1 MKLYMS
7 IMKKRVV
14 SFGYGVFGFCNLLRR
29 TRNNF
34 SRGNDG
40 GFKKTAPL
48 TTYHLLLI
56 PLILLATS
64 LYAQP
69 NGFKPVSD
77 EKAVKAKLD
86 AVSKTI
92 TSIKSDFVQEKKLAV
107 MNKKIISKGKFLFKK
122 ENKLRLEYTEP
133 FEYMMAVNKD
143 KIYIKDE
150 GKVSTYDGRS
160 NKLFKQIN
168 VMILASIQGTGNSK
182 DFRSSYFETEK
193 QYLLILK
200 PLTKS
205 VSGMI
210 QTLEIYLDKKD
221 CSVNKFEMIEPSG
234 EFTSIQLLTKEINVP
249 ISDENFVL
257 K

>member
-1 MKLYMS
+1 
-7 IMKKRVV
+7 MKKLVV
-14 SFGYGVFGFCNLLRR
+14 SIGYWVLGIECLLRKENVGKAYKIFLL
-29 TRNNF
+29 TIF
-34 SRGNDG
+34 S
-40 GFKKTAPL
+40 F
-48 TTYHLLLI
+48 LLI
-56 PLILLATS
+56 TS
-64 LYAQP
+64 SLFAQP
-69 NGFKPVSD
+69 KGFTKVGD

-86 AVSKTI
+86 AVSKAI
-92 TSIKSDFVQEKKLAV
+92 TTIKSDFVQEKKLSV

-122 ENKLRLEYTEP
+122 ENMLRLEYTEP
-133 FEYMMAVNKD
+133 FAYMMAVNKD

-168 VMILASIQGTGNSK
+168 VMILASIQGTGSSK
-182 DFRSSYFETEK
+182 DFESAYYENDK

-205 VSGMI
+205 VGEMI
-210 QTLEIYLDKKD
+210 KTLEIYLDKKD

-234 EFTSIQLLTKEINVP
+234 DFTSIQLLTKEINVAVG
-249 ISDENFVL
+249 DENFVL